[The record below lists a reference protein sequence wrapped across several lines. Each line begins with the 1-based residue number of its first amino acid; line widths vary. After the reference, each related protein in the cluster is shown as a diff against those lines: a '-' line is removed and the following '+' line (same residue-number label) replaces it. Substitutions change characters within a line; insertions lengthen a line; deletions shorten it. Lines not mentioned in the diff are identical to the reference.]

1 MNTCNFFRTNV
12 SIGAGVGRKEKAGS
26 LISLLNESKIEYKEF
41 MIQNDYTSNNHHL
54 DTNAVVRYLKIKQGE

>member
-1 MNTCNFFRTNV
+1 M
-12 SIGAGVGRKEKAGS
+12 GRKEKAGS